1 MKLPEL
7 ATRKTRNLL
16 KMKLWVLR
24 RNWYNL
30 RMIKSDSES
39 VHVRKNEIKLKG
51 AYLFASKSDLLELN
65 YATAI

>member
-1 MKLPEL
+1 
-7 ATRKTRNLL
+7 
-16 KMKLWVLR
+16 MKLWVLR